1 MRIAMP
7 LLLRITV
14 CSLCLV
20 VVGVIFAFGA
30 PAADSWQSLRY
41 FAVGSLI
48 VGLSLIASLLTSTL
62 SALLHPQWRRAALWL
77 AALSCLLLV
86 SGFLIWLN
94 A

>member
-1 MRIAMP
+1 MRTAMP
-7 LLLRITV
+7 LLLRIT
-14 CSLCLV
+14 
-20 VVGVIFAFGA
+20 
-30 PAADSWQSLRY
+30 
-41 FAVGSLI
+41 VGSLI